1 MHYWESFSWGCNFV
15 SQGTLNEASF
25 SFEILI
31 VEVSIVGI
39 LVEAC
44 FSWDYNILEAK
55 PSNFMDILKEAS
67 FAKAFLEKALTNQD
81 TFIGG
86 IIQDWFIRNF
96 NIILREPQ
104 GFRLLDTIS
113 FNTEEDIKEVNL

>member
-31 VEVSIVGI
+31 VELSIVGI

-44 FSWDYNILEAK
+44 FSWDYNILEVK

-67 FAKAFLEKALTNQD
+67 FAKAFLEKALTN
-81 TFIGG
+81 
-86 IIQDWFIRNF
+86 
-96 NIILREPQ
+96 
-104 GFRLLDTIS
+104 
-113 FNTEEDIKEVNL
+113 